1 MLKSEV
7 LQQVI
12 FAIICSIVGSIVF
25 DETVGAGIIL
35 GTIFGLMHYTVLKRF
50 ITTLLATRQFNV
62 GMFILY
68 FLGNYGIFAVPLY
81 IGCVY
86 PDFVNV
92 FGAAFGLATHN
103 IYIYGSTLVQ
113 NLNKR
118 KER

>member
-1 MLKSEV
+1 MFNKEDV
-7 LQQVI
+7 QQVI
-12 FAIICSIVGSIVF
+12 FAVICSVVGSLIF
-25 DETVGAGIIL
+25 GKSVGAGIIL
-35 GTIFGLMHYTVLKRF
+35 GTIFGLIHYTILKRF

-62 GMFILY
+62 GMFLLY

-113 NLNKR
+113 SYQKR